1 MTLER
6 KYEMGL
12 GTYDA
17 PVLIPS
23 SWDERLARLVSDV
36 FCPPTLA
43 AGSILLTAYSLATPA
58 AWRWALYYLA
68 LAVLVPTL
76 YVVWL
81 LRRGEV
87 TDFHLRVREQ
97 RIKPMMVM
105 VATVI
110 SAWLTM
116 MWGGAPD
123 FLLLMAGAG
132 MALMGVLFVV
142 TLRWKIS
149 GHAAASSGFFTLCW
163 MLMGQAAAPVALLM
177 PVVAW
182 SRVKLRRHTVPQII
196 AGSLV
201 GPAIFLATLYWTA

>member
-1 MTLER
+1 MELEQQ
-6 KYEMGL
+6 YEMRL
-12 GTYDA
+12 GMYDS

-58 AWRWALYYLA
+58 AWRWALYYLT
-68 LAVLVPTL
+68 LVVLVPTL

-81 LRRGEV
+81 LQRGEV

-97 RIKPMMVM
+97 RIKPMLVM
-105 VATVI
+105 VVTVI

-116 MWGGAPD
+116 WWGGAPD

-132 MALMGVLFVV
+132 MALMGLIFVV

-149 GHAAASSGFFTLCW
+149 GHAAASSGFFALSW
-163 MLMGQAAAPVALLM
+163 VLMGQTAAPVALLM

-182 SRVKLRRHTVPQII
+182 SRVKLRRHTLAQIV
-196 AGSLV
+196 AGSIV
-201 GPAIFLATLYWTA
+201 GPAIFLATLYLTE